1 MTSSWGPMTCLK
13 RASVYCI
20 TVSLV
25 RSGGTAEGW
34 RSLEMCLQSGAAL
47 RLLTH
52 QDTAAYTHT
61 QTKQCFRSV
70 AELRV
75 MTSTPIYVHC
85 SSLYIYIKFLKQQSQ
100 LEFIEAKSNTLT
112 AIKLL
117 NLHPST
123 AWIDQILLLATETI
137 TMILYF
143 PGHNQSWFGWLLWPH

>member
-85 SSLYIYIKFLKQQSQ
+85 SSLYIYIKFLKQQSHSWNLQ
-100 LEFIEAKSNTLT
+100 KLK
-112 AIKLL
+112 AILLQLL
-117 NLHPST
+117 NFSTYISQLHELIKFFY
-123 AWIDQILLLATETI
+123 WQLK
-137 TMILYF
+137 
-143 PGHNQSWFGWLLWPH
+143 Q